1 MSINHVVFN
10 IWKTTNIVKYKSLR
24 TLEEIAVQWTG
35 KGVEMNLHLKMFE
48 LSTTFL
54 STRTCNMTL
63 VDVNQVVEQEN
74 KNMLPETV
82 AQKLRVDAS

>member
-1 MSINHVVFN
+1 M
-10 IWKTTNIVKYKSLR
+10 
-24 TLEEIAVQWTG
+24 EEIAVQWTG

-63 VDVNQVVEQEN
+63 VDVNQVEEQEN

-82 AQKLRVDAS
+82 AQKLRVDPS